1 MGLSVIAQLANV
13 LSTNPVSA
21 GADAGSGLPGEFAA
35 LLSGQTLSAVMSLGG
50 GSPEGIQALAD
61 ASARK
66 ESAVGD
72 NAAEGS
78 VSVLDPA
85 ALIAMLGSAQLQP
98 TIQNQRQIA
107 ESRDDALVS
116 PDTALNATLDTA
128 LDAGQHLP
136 NFNAASSV
144 TPEANGRQIPD
155 HGKSQAPSVQHLTS
169 SATTIANANTMAA
182 PATGTPASAEKA
194 MLDAANIAAR
204 SEPGTGT
211 PPVFSEALSHSLH
224 QRTAATN
231 QQPAQLGVSA
241 HMSTPAWSQQFS
253 EKIVWMAHNEIQ
265 SAQIQINPP
274 QLGPLQITLNLS
286 GDQASAIFASPHPEV
301 RQAIENSMPQL
312 KEMLASAGISL
323 GDTNVGANLAQQ
335 NPNTSFLPPNRTQS
349 TLENAILPANDN
361 APGAGVATPLQQ
373 GRGLVDLFA

>member
-13 LSTNPVSA
+13 LSTNPVST
-21 GADAGSGLPGEFAA
+21 GADAGTGLPGEFAA
-35 LLSGQTLSAVMSLGG
+35 LLSGQTVPAVMSLGD
-50 GSPEGIQALAD
+50 GSPESTEALAD
-61 ASARK
+61 T
-66 ESAVGD
+66 
-72 NAAEGS
+72 AAEGS
-78 VSVLDPA
+78 VSALDPA
-85 ALIAMLGSAQLQP
+85 ALIAMLGNAQLQP
-98 TIQNQRQIA
+98 TIQNQRHIA
-107 ESRDDALVS
+107 ESRDDTLVS
-116 PDTALNATLDTA
+116 PDNA
-128 LDAGQHLP
+128 LDAGQRLP
-136 NFNAASSV
+136 NFNAA
-144 TPEANGRQIPD
+144 PILEANSRQIPD
-155 HGKSQAPSVQHLTS
+155 SGKFQAPSLQHLTS
-169 SATTIANANTMAA
+169 SAATIANADTLAA

-194 MLDAANIAAR
+194 MPDAANIAAR
-204 SEPGTGT
+204 SETGI
-211 PPVFSEALSHSLH
+211 PPTFNEALTHSLH
-224 QRTAATN
+224 QRTAAAN

-253 EKIVWMAHNEIQ
+253 EKVVWMANNDIQ
-265 SAQIQINPP
+265 SAQIHINPP

-335 NPNTSFLPPNRTQS
+335 NPNAPFLPPNRTQS
-349 TLENAILPANDN
+349 ALENAILPANDN